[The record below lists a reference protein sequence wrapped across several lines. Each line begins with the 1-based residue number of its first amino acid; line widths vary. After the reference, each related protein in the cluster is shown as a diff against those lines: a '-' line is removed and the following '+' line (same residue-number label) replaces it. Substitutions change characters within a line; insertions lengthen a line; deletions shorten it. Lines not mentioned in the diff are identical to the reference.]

1 MKNIEKF
8 KIIQGRKSPDDKI
21 LLFNN
26 VAVAF
31 EDVSAMICFFMDNED
46 TLYPPSRGFK
56 GAEYFKEYIRET
68 LDTRRIPSG
77 KKYQTNKGLTKV

>member
-31 EDVSAMICFFMDNED
+31 EDVSACL
-46 TLYPPSRGFK
+46 LYTSD
-56 GAEYFKEYIRET
+56 AADE
-68 LDTRRIPSG
+68 
-77 KKYQTNKGLTKV
+77 

>member
-21 LLFNN
+21 LIFNN

-46 TLYPPSRGFK
+46 TLYPPSR
-56 GAEYFKEYIRET
+56 
-68 LDTRRIPSG
+68 
-77 KKYQTNKGLTKV
+77 